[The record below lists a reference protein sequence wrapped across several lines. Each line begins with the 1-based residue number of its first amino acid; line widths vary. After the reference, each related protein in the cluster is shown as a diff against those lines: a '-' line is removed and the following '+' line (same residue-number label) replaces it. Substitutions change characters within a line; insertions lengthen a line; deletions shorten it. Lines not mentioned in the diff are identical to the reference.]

1 MDKSTPIHELI
12 GKNDDDESNSLVDDI
27 LKELQKQPEQQ
38 PVVSN
43 PSPSSMGGNGSFA
56 PLPVEKKE
64 EPVMRKS
71 EEKTYETFVWCVE
84 HLKVPVLIFIFYLLF
99 QNRSFVS
106 QFHPLLP
113 LSIQDPYSFGNL
125 CIHAA
130 LIAVTVEFARSMW
143 D

>member
-12 GKNDDDESNSLVDDI
+12 GKSDEEESNSLVDDI
-27 LKELQKQPEQQ
+27 LQELHKQPPAQ
-38 PVVSN
+38 PIMSHPA
-43 PSPSSMGGNGSFA
+43 PSPMGGDGPFA
-56 PLPVEKKE
+56 PLASERKPEPENKKPE
-64 EPVMRKS
+64 D
-71 EEKTYETFVWCVE
+71 KTYETFVWCVE
-84 HLKVPVLIFIFYLLF
+84 HLKVPVLVFIFYLLF

-125 CIHAA
+125 CIHAT
-130 LIAVTVEFARSMW
+130 LIAVTVEFSRSMW